1 MGKLLG
7 KWMQQMWCEF
17 SKLFLLGNDKYKIE
31 DEKILVWLI
40 LSLKKVEYVLT
51 RNLWPVLEQA

>member
-17 SKLFLLGNDKYKIE
+17 SKPFLLGNDKYKIE